1 MYKDL
6 HDHQN
11 SQFLIKYAT
20 NIFEFPIN
28 TVYLYILFDIRM
40 TEEDK
45 KLLHTFEGRLRQLLF
60 LYEELEKENLSL
72 RKEIDTKNTEIDEL
86 KNSWKELETKY
97 INLKNARILS
107 INDNDLRDTKQ
118 RLAKLVREVDKCI
131 ALLNE

>member
-1 MYKDL
+1 
-6 HDHQN
+6 
-11 SQFLIKYAT
+11 
-20 NIFEFPIN
+20 
-28 TVYLYILFDIRM
+28 M

-45 KLLHTFEGRLRQLLF
+45 KLLHTFEGKLRQLLF
-60 LYEELEKENLSL
+60 LYEELRKENLSL
-72 RKEIDTKNTEIDEL
+72 RKEIDAKNTEIDEL
-86 KNSWKELETKY
+86 KSSWKELETKY

>member
-1 MYKDL
+1 
-6 HDHQN
+6 
-11 SQFLIKYAT
+11 
-20 NIFEFPIN
+20 
-28 TVYLYILFDIRM
+28 M

-45 KLLHTFEGRLRQLLF
+45 KLLHTFEGKLRQLLF
-60 LYEELEKENLSL
+60 LHEGLEKENLSL
-72 RKEIDTKNTEIDEL
+72 RKELDAKNAEINEL
-86 KNSWKELETKY
+86 KDSLKELETKY